1 MRIVLGSQAC
11 TDTYKVVDAIV
22 DALKS
27 QRPQARYVLG
37 FDAKLYNLISLLPT
51 SIGDRLLP
59 KFLWAKSNSSSH
71 LHDVT
76 AAILVFLNDEMAVML
91 MFQASLVEIKLSCK
105 LFLLFSWIYIN
116 RCRLREW
123 KRSTGIPKHSLRS
136 KCLAKKDRGTTRS
149 FGRAKNGTRAKK
161 WTKGEG
167 ESFLPLIPTP
177 SLLFYSPHF
186 SRGLWLLFLVLCP
199 ETARKLLLCRLLPK
213 TMKWWPC
220 WYPTPILWELNHFL
234 M

>member
-1 MRIVLGSQAC
+1 MRRHVQSCRRNRRRSEVTKTASTLRPWVWCKTVQPYFVI
-11 TDTYKVVDAIV
+11 TYFHRW
-22 DALKS
+22 S
-27 QRPQARYVLG
+27 S
-37 FDAKLYNLISLLPT
+37 FAKISLSEIKLKLAFT
-51 SIGDRLLP
+51 WRHGSHIGIP
-59 KFLWAKSNSSSH
+59 KRWNGGH
-71 LHDVT
+71 VDVPST
-76 AAILVFLNDEMAVML
+76 
-91 MFQASLVEIKLSCK
+91 SLVEIKLSCK
-105 LFLLFSWIYIN
+105 LFLLFSWIYIH

-123 KRSTGIPKHSLRS
+123 KRSTGIPKDSLRS
-136 KCLAKKDRGTTRS
+136 KCLAKKDRGTRKS
-149 FGRAKNGTRAKK
+149 FGRVKNGTRAKK

>member
-1 MRIVLGSQAC
+1 MKRRSCWCSKPVLWKLNFHVNSFFC
-11 TDTYKVVDAIV
+11 SHEFTYVDV
-22 DALKS
+22 
-27 QRPQARYVLG
+27 G
-37 FDAKLYNLISLLPT
+37 
-51 SIGDRLLP
+51 
-59 KFLWAKSNSSSH
+59 
-71 LHDVT
+71 
-76 AAILVFLNDEMAVML
+76 
-91 MFQASLVEIKLSCK
+91 
-105 LFLLFSWIYIN
+105 YI
-116 RCRLREW
+116 REW

-161 WTKGEG
+161 RTKGEG

-177 SLLFYSPHF
+177 SLLFYSPQF

-199 ETARKLLLCRLLPK
+199 ETARKLLLCRLPK

-220 WYPTPILWELNHFL
+220 WYPRPILWELNHFL

>member
-1 MRIVLGSQAC
+1 MRRHIQSCRRNRRRSEVTKTASTLRPWVWCKTVQPYFVI
-11 TDTYKVVDAIV
+11 TYFH
-22 DALKS
+22 S
-27 QRPQARYVLG
+27 WSS
-37 FDAKLYNLISLLPT
+37 FAKISLSEIKLKLAF
-51 SIGDRLLP
+51 IKL
-59 KFLWAKSNSSSH
+59 KF

-76 AAILVFLNDEMAVML
+76 VAILVFLNDETAVML

-105 LFLLFSWIYIN
+105 LFLLFSWIYIR

-123 KRSTGIPKHSLRS
+123 KRCTGIPKKNTGSQR
-136 KCLAKKDRGTTRS
+136 LAKKDRGRRRS

-167 ESFLPLIPTP
+167 GSFLPLIPTP
-177 SLLFYSPHF
+177 SQLFYSPHF

-199 ETARKLLLCRLLPK
+199 ETPRKLLLCRLPK

-220 WYPTPILWELNHFL
+220 CYPRPILWELNHFL